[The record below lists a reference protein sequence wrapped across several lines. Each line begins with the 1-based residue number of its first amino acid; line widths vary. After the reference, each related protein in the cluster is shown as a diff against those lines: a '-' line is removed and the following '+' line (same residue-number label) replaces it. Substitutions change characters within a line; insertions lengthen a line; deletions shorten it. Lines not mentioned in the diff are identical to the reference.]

1 MISACYITF
10 RLDGDSNWESWNKE
24 RERRTEAH
32 APTSASSDL
41 VENRIISF
49 LYLFLLFDNEL
60 WKSKWKGYMRSG
72 IDTSQIWGY

>member
-1 MISACYITF
+1 MLVTSLSGWMVTQT
-10 RLDGDSNWESWNKE
+10 ESHEIK

-60 WKSKWKGYMRSG
+60 
-72 IDTSQIWGY
+72 